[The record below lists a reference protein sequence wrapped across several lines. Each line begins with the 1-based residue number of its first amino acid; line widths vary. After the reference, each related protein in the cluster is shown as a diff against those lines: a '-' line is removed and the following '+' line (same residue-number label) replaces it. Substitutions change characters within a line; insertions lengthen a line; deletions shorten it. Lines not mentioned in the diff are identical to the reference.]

1 MTANRRFPRQKL
13 VSAREI
19 PHREPRRRTLTLR
32 HSQLMM
38 GFGDETIGRFE
49 MAMQSP
55 KFIALTAAFGLFAVL
70 AAFGCTPRVD
80 GADEAATSSAAPS
93 VTADE
98 IAVWRETVS
107 RLHAEVAELSQK
119 SAASNEQ
126 SQRRLRELTE
136 DLAKLE
142 KRIAAHTPT
151 QTEAGKVVVDDPAA
165 SLPKPTLPSPRLD
178 EQVQPANLQTPAAEP
193 RSDHPFAPAVK
204 RAKASLAAMAAIKDY
219 SAVMV
224 KQERIN
230 GKLNE
235 MEFIHAKIRHEPF
248 SVYLRFLAPKT
259 VRDREVIYV
268 AGQNNGNLI
277 AHESPNRGLIGILA
291 QKVGP
296 TSLDPKSTLAMIG
309 NRYPITEIGLLNL
322 TKRLIEVGEHDMRYP
337 SDQAKA
343 TYHPNAKV
351 EGRDCEAYVFVHPT
365 KSKDFTFHRAEV
377 FIDKEFNLPI
387 RYASYD
393 WPEAAG
399 ETPPLIETY
408 TYTRLKLNVGLKD
421 EDFDVKNP
429 KYKFSN

>member
-1 MTANRRFPRQKL
+1 
-13 VSAREI
+13 
-19 PHREPRRRTLTLR
+19 
-32 HSQLMM
+32 MM
-38 GFGDETIGRFE
+38 GFGDETIGRFK
-49 MAMQSP
+49 MTTRSP
-55 KFIALTAAFGLFAVL
+55 KFSAKSRALGLFALL
-70 AAFGCTPRVD
+70 AALGCTPRVD
-80 GADEAATSSAAPS
+80 GADEGAVAAPS
-93 VTADE
+93 ATAVTADE
-98 IAVWRETVS
+98 IALWRETVS

-119 SAASNEQ
+119 SAAANEQ

-136 DLAKLE
+136 DLAQLE
-142 KRIAAHTPT
+142 ERIAAHAPVPAAKASP
-151 QTEAGKVVVDDPAA
+151 TEAGKIIVDDPAA
-165 SLPKPTLPSPRLD
+165 KLPKPRID
-178 EQVQPANLQTPAAEP
+178 EQVEPANLQTPAAEP

-235 MEFIHAKIRHEPF
+235 MEFMHAKIRNEPF
-248 SVYLRFLAPKT
+248 SVYLRFLAPKN
-259 VRDREVIYV
+259 VRDREVIYI
-268 AGQNNGNLI
+268 AGQNDGNLI

-291 QKVGP
+291 QSKLVGP
-296 TSLDPKSTLAMIG
+296 TSLAPKSTLAMIG

-337 SDQAKA
+337 SEEAKA

-351 EGRDCEAYVFVHPT
+351 EGRDCEAYVFVHPV

-377 FIDKEFNLPI
+377 FIDKELNLPI

-429 KYKFSN
+429 KYKFPQ

>member
-1 MTANRRFPRQKL
+1 
-13 VSAREI
+13 
-19 PHREPRRRTLTLR
+19 
-32 HSQLMM
+32 
-38 GFGDETIGRFE
+38 
-49 MAMQSP
+49 MAQQSP
-55 KFIALTAAFGLFAVL
+55 KIIAQAAACGLFALL

-80 GADEAATSSAAPS
+80 GADETAAAPAP
-93 VTADE
+93 VEPAE
-98 IAVWRETVS
+98 IAAWRETVS
-107 RLHAEVAELSQK
+107 RLRTEVAELSQQ

-126 SQRRLRELTE
+126 SQRRLRELTD

-142 KRIAAHTPT
+142 QRIAAHAPKSPASTNPNP
-151 QTEAGKVVVDDPAA
+151 TEAGKLIVDGNAA
-165 SLPKPTLPSPRLD
+165 TLPKPKLD
-178 EQVQPANLQTPAAEP
+178 EQVEPAKLETPAAVP
-193 RSDHPFAPAVK
+193 RSDHPFAPAVR
-204 RAKASLAAMAAIKDY
+204 RAKASLAAMTSIKDY

-230 GKLNE
+230 GKLND
-235 MEFIHAKIRHEPF
+235 MEFMHAKIRNEPF
-248 SVYLRFLAPKT
+248 SVYLRFLSPQSI
-259 VRDREVIYV
+259 RDREVIYI

-291 QKVGP
+291 QTKLVGS
-296 TSLDPKSTLAMIG
+296 TSLAPTSTLAMIG

-343 TYHPNAKV
+343 TYHPKAKV
-351 EGRDCEAYVFVHPT
+351 EGRDCEAYVFVHPV

-377 FIDKEFNLPI
+377 FIDKELNLPI

-393 WPEAAG
+393 WPTTAD

-408 TYTRLKLNVGLKD
+408 TYTRLKLNVGLTD

-429 KYKFSN
+429 KYKFPQ